1 MLKMEDGVIE
11 NERNTERWRTALAN
25 LTETSSNLDSLE
37 NLLMKKSVFVD
48 DQSFSRAQ
56 VCTQQARTIKE
67 PCSFIRNGD
76 QEALEQRVELLE
88 REVDAAI
95 SAAAHAR
102 TEKRQAESVQKAAE
116 LRVQQLN
123 KELENTSSM
132 AIFFYSLLVY
142 AYRCIRS
149 TGTHNDSTF
158 ICISIPQFV
167 QLDSYVSYA
176 EVFGL
181 HMEEL
186 RAKQEEIYKRD
197 KEIKLLE
204 AIIKTLGGNPPQF
217 SDG

>member
-1 MLKMEDGVIE
+1 MLKMEDGAIE

-25 LTETSSNLDSLE
+25 LTETASNLDSLE
-37 NLLMKKSVFVD
+37 NLLLKKSVFVD

-56 VCTQQARTIKE
+56 LCTQQARTIKE

-102 TEKRQAESVQKAAE
+102 TEKRQAEAVQKAAE

-123 KELENTSSM
+123 KELENTSK
-132 AIFFYSLLVY
+132 
-142 AYRCIRS
+142 
-149 TGTHNDSTF
+149 
-158 ICISIPQFV
+158 
-167 QLDSYVSYA
+167 
-176 EVFGL
+176 VFGL

-204 AIIKTLGGNPPQF
+204 AIITTLGGKPSQF